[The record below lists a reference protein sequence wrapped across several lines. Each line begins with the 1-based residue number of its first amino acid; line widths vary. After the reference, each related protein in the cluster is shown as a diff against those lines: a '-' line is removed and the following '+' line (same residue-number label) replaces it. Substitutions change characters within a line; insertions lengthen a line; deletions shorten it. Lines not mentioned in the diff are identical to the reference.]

1 MTVLRANPAAVVSCT
16 VYLNNA
22 QNLALENRVRWIKTA
37 HSTNPVVMANVP
49 DLALDYRVTRI
60 TTAD

>member
-1 MTVLRANPAAVVSCT
+1 MVVSCT

-49 DLALDYRVTRI
+49 DLALDYRVKRI